1 MSEDDDESCAEPFR
15 GELDASNLRRGDNV
29 ASHTDDEQVTEALIE
44 NNLRRHPRI
53 RTSENNGERL
63 LACRERLAAFLV
75 RRCVVDPVVRRKATV
90 TRVQALE
97 RIPGRD
103 HRFLLPYPVKR
114 LSL

>member
-44 NNLRRHPRI
+44 NNFRRHARI

-63 LACRERLAAFLV
+63 LACCERLAPFLV
-75 RRCVVDPVVRRKATV
+75 RECVVAPVVSREATIACA
-90 TRVQALE
+90 QALKCIQ
-97 RIPGRD
+97 RRD
-103 HRFLLPYPVKR
+103 HRFLLPYLVDF
-114 LSL
+114 SL